1 MQKVVEKFLTGPQY
15 INILV
20 IEFKEIGVVPI
31 GTFSIFEKLDFPF
44 YASFCHMKT
53 APPINTFGFYR
64 PLFFVPKG
72 DKKVSQNLVL
82 IFMLN

>member
-31 GTFSIFEKLDFPF
+31 GTFSIFEKIDFSF
-44 YASFCHMKT
+44 YSSYFHLKNIALLKTTLFESFYLEK
-53 APPINTFGFYR
+53 
-64 PLFFVPKG
+64 
-72 DKKVSQNLVL
+72 SQ
-82 IFMLN
+82 

>member
-31 GTFSIFEKLDFPF
+31 GTFSIFEKIDFSF
-44 YASFCHMKT
+44 YGSYFHMKIV
-53 APPINTFGFYR
+53 PPMNTFD
-64 PLFFVPKG
+64 FFT
-72 DKKVSQNLVL
+72 
-82 IFMLN
+82 LNCS

>member
-31 GTFSIFEKLDFPF
+31 GTFSIFEKIDF
-44 YASFCHMKT
+44 SF
-53 APPINTFGFYR
+53 
-64 PLFFVPKG
+64 
-72 DKKVSQNLVL
+72 
-82 IFMLN
+82 